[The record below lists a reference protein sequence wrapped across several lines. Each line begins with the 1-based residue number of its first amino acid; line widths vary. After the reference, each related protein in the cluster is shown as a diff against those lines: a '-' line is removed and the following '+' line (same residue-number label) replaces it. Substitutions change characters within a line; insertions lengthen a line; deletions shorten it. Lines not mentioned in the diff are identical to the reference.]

1 MGDHGSMPQ
10 GRQQRDLSQEA
21 TASLWELYR
30 GGKPAACPND
40 AWPLA
45 LSVDASSS
53 YRFVC
58 THCGTSSPWFEAGTN
73 GIQLRSIPPP
83 PDPDYEGD

>member
-1 MGDHGSMPQ
+1 MTQ
-10 GRQQRDLSQEA
+10 GRQQNDLSQEA
-21 TASLWELYR
+21 TAALWEAYR

-40 AWPLA
+40 DWPLA

-58 THCGTSSPWFEAGTN
+58 THCGTSSPWFEAGIN

-83 PDPDYEGD
+83 ADPDYDGD

>member
-1 MGDHGSMPQ
+1 MTQ
-10 GRQQRDLSQEA
+10 GRQQNDLSQEA
-21 TASLWELYR
+21 TAALWETYR
-30 GGKPAACPND
+30 GGKPAECPNA

-58 THCGTSSPWFEAGTN
+58 TRCGTSSPWFEAGVN
-73 GIQLRSIPPP
+73 GIQLRSMPPP
-83 PDPDYEGD
+83 ADPDFDGD